1 MHVVGPSCFAKTAS
15 GEKKKLLHLRQVV
28 SSNDCT
34 STGKNC
40 ESHAIKT
47 VSFRIVDST
56 IVENTMRQ
64 KIVNC
69 TFTLSSIQELHTLS
83 EIQDDIGNIVIVY
96 TRDCETMASAR
107 MYVLYTHRAVVGAS
121 VHVLV
126 SMLVKLACETAVGEN
141 CSCCLS
147 SKAQHCRDDC

>member
-1 MHVVGPSCFAKTAS
+1 M
-15 GEKKKLLHLRQVV
+15 Q
-28 SSNDCT
+28 
-34 STGKNC
+34 
-40 ESHAIKT
+40 
-47 VSFRIVDST
+47 
-56 IVENTMRQ
+56 Q

-107 MYVLYTHRAVVGAS
+107 MYVSYTHRAVIGAS

-126 SMLVKLACETAVGEN
+126 SMLVKLFVCETSAVCVPVDVWARKPGIVEVFVKGF
-141 CSCCLS
+141 CCDICC
-147 SKAQHCRDDC
+147 QYVCRVV